1 MAFLQAKAN
10 NPVDE
15 LVVAIEK
22 ILSDLNVKTEQATQD
37 FDKRT
42 GEHHTEVKRLNSEIE
57 NANVDISHTESFLNE
72 VLRPMKVQLE
82 EDIAKLIVEIA

>member
-22 ILSDLNVKTEQATQD
+22 ILSDLNVKTE
-37 FDKRT
+37 
-42 GEHHTEVKRLNSEIE
+42 
-57 NANVDISHTESFLNE
+57 
-72 VLRPMKVQLE
+72 
-82 EDIAKLIVEIA
+82 